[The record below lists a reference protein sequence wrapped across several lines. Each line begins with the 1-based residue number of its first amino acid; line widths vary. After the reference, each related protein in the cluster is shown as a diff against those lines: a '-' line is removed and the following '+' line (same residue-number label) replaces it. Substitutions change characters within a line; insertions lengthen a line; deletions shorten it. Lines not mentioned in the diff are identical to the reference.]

1 MTIPQKSTMTIAT
14 DFYFPNPRTIHYC
27 TQCANPLARIIPPD
41 DNRTRDVC
49 LQCGS
54 VHYQNPRNVVGV
66 VPIWEDKIL
75 LCKRAIEP
83 RSNTWT
89 LPAGFME
96 LKESTAEGAL
106 READEEAGVKLEL
119 GQLFTMLDVP
129 AVGQVH
135 IYYLAKVLSPELNP
149 GPESLEARFF
159 ELDEI
164 PWDNLSFQTVRSTIE
179 HYLEDR
185 RKGSFSVHSY
195 SINELHK

>member
-1 MTIPQKSTMTIAT
+1 MTQPS
-14 DFYFPNPRTIHYC
+14 DFYFPNPRTLHYC
-27 TQCANPLARIIPPD
+27 TQCGNSLAKIIPPE
-41 DNRTRDVC
+41 DNRVRDVC

-75 LCKRAIEP
+75 LCRRAIEP
-83 RSNTWT
+83 RYDTWT

-119 GQLFTMLDVP
+119 GQLFTFIDVP
-129 AVGQVH
+129 GAGQVH

-149 GPESLEARFF
+149 GSESLEAKFF
-159 ELDEI
+159 SVDEI
-164 PWDNLSFQTVRSTIE
+164 PWDNLSFRTVSTTIE
-179 HYLEDR
+179 HYLADR
-185 RKGSFSVHSY
+185 AKGAFSLHNYTISESF
-195 SINELHK
+195 